1 MNEVDKMRKE
11 NLKISRKLN
20 KENYKKYKDI
30 VYYITV
36 GYCTGISIN
45 LKEKEEITSDIL
57 DMFLRC
63 EEEGKPIEEVIGND
77 HKAFCDSIIQSVV
90 PKENKAWYYFNRI
103 ISEIG
108 GALTIYFVII
118 YIPTV
123 IKNRAFVRCSVNKS
137 NIIPIMIFE
146 FIGCALFN
154 YFKKNLSKLSK
165 RKSSKKE
172 KILLGSGYGL
182 VALLIAMMAYK
193 LPNCILFSVS
203 AYYVIFIL
211 VIFWLSKL
219 IINHMRENNKLN
231 F

>member
-20 KENYKKYKDI
+20 YENLKKYNDI
-30 VYYITV
+30 VCYITV
-36 GYCTGISIN
+36 NSIN
-45 LKEKEEITSDIL
+45 LNRKEKEEIISDIL

-77 HKAFCDSIIQSVV
+77 HKVFCDSIIQSVV
-90 PKENKAWYYFNRI
+90 PKENKAWCYFNRI
-103 ISEIG
+103 ITTIG
-108 GALTIYFVII
+108 DAITIYFTIM

-123 IKNRAFVRCSVNKS
+123 IKNRDFVRCSVNKS
-137 NIIPIMIFE
+137 NIITIMIFE
-146 FIGCALFN
+146 FICCALVN

-203 AYYVIFIL
+203 AYYVIFIVGIYWLYKL
-211 VIFWLSKL
+211 VIKVYE
-219 IINHMRENNKLN
+219 RR
-231 F
+231 